1 MMWCYQ
7 LSDFNKE
14 NKELRELA
22 GIESVDKRFIKR
34 AARFWWAHIIA
45 AHYNISPQ
53 EVKTWDAEDVMES
66 LAAIGITEKNMKNKM
81 PKTPK

>member
-1 MMWCYQ
+1 MYQ
-7 LSDFNKE
+7 PCDFNKE
-14 NKELRELA
+14 NKELRALER
-22 GIESVDKRFIKR
+22 IESVDKRFIQK
-34 AARFWWAHIIA
+34 AAKFWWAHIIA

-66 LAAIGITEKNMKNKM
+66 LAAIGIMEKNSKKKM

>member
-1 MMWCYQ
+1 MWCYL

-14 NKELRELA
+14 NKELKALDR
-22 GIESVDKRFIKR
+22 IESVDKRFIKR
-34 AARFWWAHIIA
+34 AAKFWWAHIIA
-45 AHYNISPQ
+45 AHYYISPQ

>member
-1 MMWCYQ
+1 MYQ
-7 LSDFNKE
+7 PCDFNKE
-14 NKELRELA
+14 NKELRALER
-22 GIESVDKRFIKR
+22 IESVDKRFIQK
-34 AARFWWAHIIA
+34 AAKFWWAHVIA

-66 LAAIGITEKNMKNKM
+66 LAAIGIMEKNSKKKM